1 VIVTL
6 FASIVNL
13 IVDCLFIDILSAPTA
28 DSLKVSSE
36 ETVIS
41 KTLRRV
47 SNVNLGQMKSSNP
60 AKSSRTPAPP
70 FSPTATS
77 TTAIPLARSK
87 SAKGLLL
94 SHVSTRIVPPDLAD
108 AHSLAMKTFHDIMGT
123 TQQEVEKVCEAR
135 QSQRLQR
142 MSLIKS
148 RDSFIAGSR
157 SGGVTA
163 DDDVRPASPLGVD
176 VGVSSLAVGVSVGD
190 LFETLKEEI
199 FEERSMIRRAHE
211 KDAFDSLWG

>member
-13 IVDCLFIDILSAPTA
+13 IVDYLFIDILSAPTA
-28 DSLKVSSE
+28 DSLKVSSQ

-47 SNVNLGQMKSSNP
+47 SNVNLGQVTSSNP
-60 AKSSRTPAPP
+60 AKSSRTPVPIPAI
-70 FSPTATS
+70 
-77 TTAIPLARSK
+77 IPLARPK
-87 SAKGLLL
+87 SVKELLL
-94 SHVSTRIVPPDLAD
+94 SNISTRIVPPNFAD
-108 AHSLAMKTFHDIMGT
+108 AHSVAMKTFHDVMGT
-123 TQQEVEKVCEAR
+123 TQQEVDKACEAQ

-142 MSLIKS
+142 MSYLKS
-148 RDSFIAGSR
+148 RDSFVGSGR
-157 SGGVTA
+157 A
-163 DDDVRPASPLGVD
+163 DDVRPASPLGVCVD
-176 VGVSSLAVGVSVGD
+176 VHSLAVGVSVED